1 MGNIFTNPKELIEQM
16 NSKYDNNEYTF
27 RIVNTGKKNPDIEVI
42 VGQSNL
48 TISFL
53 DEGGIVLSA
62 FAEYDNDLNDF
73 ANALSG
79 VMGEYAFCNYYLVEP
94 MTGIEIIPTSDD
106 PSYNDNAV
114 PPLSLF
120 VCEWSAAP
128 EKRLFQLYNGKAYD
142 YEEVRNLSTRYT
154 DMEEAELFNEIVN
167 CENNMMQAM
176 DTNNDSDYRRLQEF
190 YTYLCDVTTKFGVD
204 LTAPETDQK
213 SFMCWY
219 VRQSYN
225 AQVEE
230 RQANN
235 QEMVLVSDKQ

>member
-1 MGNIFTNPKELIEQM
+1 M
-16 NSKYDNNEYTF
+16 
-27 RIVNTGKKNPDIEVI
+27 
-42 VGQSNL
+42 
-48 TISFL
+48 
-53 DEGGIVLSA
+53 
-62 FAEYDNDLNDF
+62 
-73 ANALSG
+73 
-79 VMGEYAFCNYYLVEP
+79 
-94 MTGIEIIPTSDD
+94 
-106 PSYNDNAV
+106 
-114 PPLSLF
+114 
-120 VCEWSAAP
+120 CEWSAAP

-167 CENNMMQAM
+167 CENNMIQAM

-204 LTAPETDQK
+204 LSAKEAAPN

-225 AQVEE
+225 AQVGENL
-230 RQANN
+230 ANN